1 MQVTREEI
9 RKLRSNL
16 ITDKRLEHARKQLIG
31 QLAISRENNE
41 HLMLTSAKSY
51 LVFNRVDN
59 LETIQQNLEQITAG
73 MLRDTAN
80 EVIDPNQLN
89 TLIFE

>member
-9 RKLRSNL
+9 RKLRNNL
-16 ITDKRLEHARKQLIG
+16 ITDKRLIYARKQLMG

-41 HLMLTSAKSY
+41 HFMLTSGKSY
-51 LVFNRVDN
+51 LVFNRVDS
-59 LETIQQNLEQITAG
+59 LETIKKNLEGITSSK
-73 MLRDTAN
+73 LRDTAN
-80 EVIDPNQLN
+80 EIIDPGKLN

>member
-9 RKLRSNL
+9 RKLRNNP
-16 ITDKRLEHARKQLIG
+16 IHDKRLRNARKQLMG

-51 LVFNRVDN
+51 LVFNRVYS
-59 LETIQQNLEQITAG
+59 LEHIQGRLEHITAT

-80 EVIDPNQLN
+80 EILDPNRLN